1 MKKLIV
7 YILWIITALGITY
20 AWFQVIQWE
29 TILNGR
35 LLLQWSGLAW
45 DDIQNLQMRDT
56 DSAAQKPT
64 LTAISWSNIKTRCF
78 DWGSQMNEMFGNVE
92 LPHDIYISGD
102 AVLRPHIHRMWSTT
116 ETATWIWYLDYTI
129 RKVWETYTTSPV
141 KISITTDITARVAN
155 ISEFGPDISLSWLA
169 LWDTISFRIYRI
181 PTGNDTYGGLMC
193 LSQIGFHYQRNTVGS
208 RQEYIK

>member
-1 MKKLIV
+1 MKKIIF
-7 YILWIITALGITY
+7 YILWLLTTISITY
-20 AWFQVIQWE
+20 AWFVVLEWE

-45 DDIQNLQMRDT
+45 DDIQNLQLRDT
-56 DSAAQKPT
+56 DTIAQKPT
-64 LTAISWSNIKTRCF
+64 LTAISGSNIKTRCF
-78 DWGSQMNEMFGNVE
+78 DGWTQMNEMFGNVE
-92 LPHDIYISGD
+92 LPHDIYTQNG

-116 ETATWIWYLDYTI
+116 ETATWIWYLDYTV
-129 RKVWETYTTSPV
+129 RKVWEPYTTTPV
-141 KISITTDITARVAN
+141 KISITTEITAWVAN
-155 ISEFGPDISLSWLA
+155 VSAFWPDISLSWLS

-193 LSQIGFHYQRNTVGS
+193 LSQIWFHYQKDSVGS